1 MEGRGGDEIE
11 GRLAEA
17 VAGDFARFGKAW
29 GGGVRGLDGKAP
41 GHVGDLVVRVA
52 IERDGDRFAS
62 EPRVVDPLNR
72 SILWSSRLTAPVGDL
87 SRLRERTAL
96 AVAGLVNCALTLNGR
111 DQPLSTDAD
120 RRSLTFAICD
130 ANTAPA
136 GSRATRLLAQFV
148 QPWPGHAHPPAIL
161 GQGP

>member
-62 EPRVVDPLNR
+62 EPRVVDPLNG

-87 SRLRERTAL
+87 SRLRERTEEHTSEL
-96 AVAGLVNCALTLNGR
+96 QSLMRISYAVFCLKKKKQKSNNHR
-111 DQPLSTDAD
+111 P
-120 RRSLTFAICD
+120 
-130 ANTAPA
+130 
-136 GSRATRLLAQFV
+136 
-148 QPWPGHAHPPAIL
+148 
-161 GQGP
+161 